1 VIPEIFAGLL
11 VLYVWGADFG
21 PIKLRTWTVTEY
33 NHGVCQQMAEQLK
46 AKGFGAE
53 CGEEL

>member
-1 VIPEIFAGLL
+1 VIPEVFAGLL
-11 VLYVWGADFG
+11 VLYVWGTDFG